1 VSRHV
6 RRPAFSRSAK
16 AAASLIFV
24 VLVAASC
31 SSDGFPE
38 SYTDQVQT
46 LDNGTEVSL
55 VEMNWLEGCTVGLAD
70 SDLANDANNI
80 CACSYAE
87 VSGPDGIAFDEFVDL
102 NNELKG
108 DPNALG
114 TEESMTPAERRL
126 LDIVRGCIAGS

>member
-1 VSRHV
+1 
-6 RRPAFSRSAK
+6 
-16 AAASLIFV
+16 LIFV